1 VDEDLLG
8 AIPALPAK
16 GNDASSS
23 NHDFKVNREASID
36 LINTA
41 MLREPFTA
49 F

>member
-8 AIPALPAK
+8 AIPALSAK

-36 LINTA
+36 LVITA
-41 MLREPFTA
+41 MLHELFTA